1 MLKVN
6 FKEIVKNRFKLGKK
20 KKSKISQFVI
30 LILISYKL
38 RVIAYVTKASLPSTL
53 SRWNIVYAVDAAKHQ
68 NFKYNISIY
77 HNDSA
82 QFWESP
88 K

>member
-1 MLKVN
+1 MLKVS

-53 SRWNIVYAVDAAKHQ
+53 SR
-68 NFKYNISIY
+68 
-77 HNDSA
+77 
-82 QFWESP
+82 
-88 K
+88 